1 VKNFKVYL
9 HFHKT
14 TLMPNW
20 VFSICLAALFHFT
33 QGIPL
38 PYGFAVFSV
47 SFGFLLSLLIKESAF
62 SDKTEYYFYYNLGI
76 PKTKLFMFSFIL
88 NIVLGAILSAGYAY
102 GR

>member
-1 VKNFKVYL
+1 VKNLKIYL

-20 VFSICLAALFHFT
+20 AFSICLAALFRFT

-38 PYGFAVFSV
+38 PYGFAVFSI

-62 SDKTEYYFYYNLGI
+62 SDKTEYYFYYNVGATKI
-76 PKTKLFMFSFIL
+76 KLFMFSLAL
-88 NIVLGAILSAGYAY
+88 NIILGAILSAGYAY

>member
-1 VKNFKVYL
+1 
-9 HFHKT
+9 
-14 TLMPNW
+14 MPNW